1 MSNKSLNN
9 KNNVKNA
16 KNESA
21 KMTTTTEIMKMR
33 HTLAHVL
40 AAAVKELYPKVK
52 LGIGPAID
60 NGFYYDIDFG
70 ETKLTEADL
79 PKIEKKMRGIL
90 QRKFKM
96 AKYDR
101 ARNEALNWAI
111 EEKQGLKKELIEELP
126 ESETISFYAMV
137 PGKTEIEGEIK
148 DDVDEVETVEK
159 APGEVIFED
168 LCKGP
173 HIKASDEI
181 GVFKLTKAAGAYWR
195 GDEKRQMLTRIYG
208 VAFETNE
215 ELDEYL
221 KRQEEARLRDH
232 RKLGKELDL
241 YTFSDLVGAGLPMF
255 TPRGTVLRD
264 VLAEFSLS
272 LRKKAG
278 FERVWTPHITKLDL
292 YKTSGHYAKFGEE
305 LFLVHSQV
313 NGEEFALKP
322 MNCPHHTQIFA
333 SRPRTYREMPIRYME
348 PTTDYRDEK
357 TGELGGLSRVRS
369 LTQDDSHV
377 FCRNSQIK
385 QEIQNLVG
393 IVRELYETVG
403 MSKLRAR
410 LSYRS
415 DEDKY
420 LGDPKLWEMAQKE
433 IRQAA
438 IDNGLDFFEME
449 GEAAF
454 YGPKI
459 DFMAEDAIGREH
471 QVATIQLDFV
481 QPERFG
487 LEFVNE
493 RGERERPVMIHH
505 ATLGSI
511 ERFMSVFIEHTAG
524 WFPFWAAPEQVRVLM
539 VNDQVSEYVNT
550 KILPVLQ
557 GLELREPILQEGCR
571 FTVDESDDS
580 LGKKIKRATEMKIP
594 CVLIVGPRD
603 VEAGEVSIRLREGEK
618 KVKVGKL
625 GELLKGL

>member
-1 MSNKSLNN
+1 MEENQK
-9 KNNVKNA
+9 V
-16 KNESA
+16 
-21 KMTTTTEIMKMR
+21 MKMR
-33 HTLAHVL
+33 HTLSHIL
-40 AAAVKELYPKVK
+40 AAAVLELYPTTKF
-52 LGIGPAID
+52 GIGPAIEE
-60 NGFYYDIDFG
+60 GFYYDMDFG
-70 ETKLTEADL
+70 TEKITEADL
-79 PKIEKKMRGIL
+79 AKIEKKMRGIIK
-90 QRKFKM
+90 RGFKM
-96 AKYDR
+96 ERSEKS
-101 ARNEALNWAI
+101 RNEALDWAI
-111 EEKQGLKKELIEELP
+111 ERKQDLKKELIDELP
-126 ESETISFYAMV
+126 ESETISFYTMV
-137 PGKTEIEGEIK
+137 DPQDK
-148 DDVDEVETVEK
+148 VV
-159 APGEVIFED
+159 FED

-173 HIKASDEI
+173 HIEKAKEI
-181 GVFKLTKAAGAYWR
+181 GAFKLTKVAGAYWR
-195 GDEKRQMLTRIYG
+195 GDEKRQMLTRVYG
-208 VAFETNE
+208 VAFATQE

-221 KRQEEARLRDH
+221 KRQEEAKARDH

-255 TPRGTVLRD
+255 TPRGTLIRD
-264 VLAEFSLS
+264 LLAAYSLS
-272 LRKKAG
+272 LRKRAG

-292 YKTSGHYAKFGEE
+292 YKTSGHYAKFGDE

-333 SRPRTYREMPIRYME
+333 SRPRTYRDMPVRYME

-377 FCRNSQIK
+377 FCRTSQIK
-385 QEIQNLVG
+385 GEIANLVA
-393 IVRELYETVG
+393 IVQEFYTSMG
-403 MSKLRAR
+403 MNKLRAR

-420 LGDPKLWEMAQKE
+420 LGDKKLWTMAQKQ
-433 IRQAA
+433 IKQAA
-438 IDNGLDFFEME
+438 IDNKLDFFEME

-493 RGERERPVMIHH
+493 KGEKERPVMIHH

-524 WFPFWAAPEQVRVLM
+524 WFPLWVAPEQVRVLT
-539 VNDQVSEYVNT
+539 VNDKVSKYVDEICGELS
-550 KILPVLQ
+550 KVVLDKPVENNKL
-557 GLELREPILQEGCR
+557 R
-571 FTVDESDDS
+571 FTVDDSDDS
-580 LGKKIKRATEMKIP
+580 LGKKIRRATSMKIP
-594 CVLIVGPRD
+594 VVLIVGEKD
-603 VEAGEVSIRLREGEK
+603 KEAKEVSVRLRDKEE
-618 KVKVGKL
+618 KVKLKDLAKYLTKL
-625 GELLKGL
+625 K